1 MQDYIEKFSKSL
13 RSKKHLLQLVQ
24 TKDLGIIFD
33 TGEDRA
39 FLHFKDGEIVD
50 KESNNSRKELV
61 QLRCSREALN
71 DLLDGTCKLR
81 DLSKMNE
88 IKVKASFRNV
98 LLVESLFYLSK
109 SGS

>member
-1 MQDYIEKFSKSL
+1 MQEFVEQFSKSL

-24 TKDLGIIFD
+24 TKDLGILFD
-33 TGEDRA
+33 TGEDRS

-50 KESNNSRKELV
+50 RESDASKKELV
-61 QLRCSREALN
+61 QLQCSREVLN
-71 DLLDGTCKLR
+71 DLLGGRIKLR
-81 DLSKMNE
+81 ELSNE